1 MDNFILNICLFIVR
15 FYWFL
20 VYYIESTYDDIYL
33 INTNLDK
40 KVIVTPVSKPVLY
53 ENKYLDKF
61 RQMKSDAIFTSC
73 SKNMAL
79 YNIECKSILQNIT
92 EQKEIICDWNNHHIK
107 TNLKSQTRNYIAD
120 TFTKDEY
127 IITLPDQTYSESESE
142 SESESDPNNKDNFE
156 HIQNTCIIDDVCYNV
171 DKIQPILNKTL
182 ETLNTEISNYPSPK
196 LLLDAQNTIC
206 TTVLDKYLINSFII
220 DSTPVG
226 NVLMRYSAVKLT
238 FEYFSDKTV
247 PRRFLETLARKYVV
261 TFHCPHLYIDT
272 NAEIA
277 QITLSNNVEN
287 TTAKLVKD
295 EKVLNKSKQIFAKL
309 KPYNVKPS
317 SRSATT
323 SHAIMAMK
331 GRSKDSTTPF
341 QFKLN
346 DDNAEKI
353 NSKVMQNKST
363 SFTFIDRLSGFNP
376 LQKKP
381 VDKKASMTFAEYKTS
396 LKV

>member
-1 MDNFILNICLFIVR
+1 MGANFLPLSRISICFSFMFGLGSSTSAIRSGAIPAATAVLGEIALGLGPIVAMG
-15 FYWFL
+15 L
-20 VYYIESTYDDIYL
+20 GPIAISSSESESE
-33 INTNLDK
+33 
-40 KVIVTPVSKPVLY
+40 PA
-53 ENKYLDKF
+53 
-61 RQMKSDAIFTSC
+61 SD
-73 SKNMAL
+73 
-79 YNIECKSILQNIT
+79 
-92 EQKEIICDWNNHHIK
+92 
-107 TNLKSQTRNYIAD
+107 
-120 TFTKDEY
+120 
-127 IITLPDQTYSESESE
+127 SESEPASDSSSESE

-277 QITLSNNVEN
+277 QITLSNNVKN